1 MNVRRARG
9 IISLFWISSCGLLI
23 ILVSFKTILGKYGHD
38 WEIVWSWLSPL
49 IFPILS
55 LVVAVWT
62 LSKNPV
68 EEKEVRSLPI
78 FWGALLLSIFYMI
91 LLWGVILLEPLS
103 ELSGTDILKWSG
115 WYLGPVQGVVAAA
128 IGKLFVEYVH

>member
-1 MNVRRARG
+1 MNIRRARG

-23 ILVSFKTILGKYGHD
+23 ILVSFQTILGKYGHD

-68 EEKEVRSLPI
+68 EEKEVQSLPI

-103 ELSGTDILKWSG
+103 ELSWTDILKWSG